1 MRTVGETEAAISP
14 RLRDLL
20 GVRLARLP
28 GDCLTVLRVAAAA
41 GRSVDAR
48 LLARVSGMR
57 HIDVERAIRTAVDEQ
72 ILVRAPDDAAPGY
85 RFRHEIMRTMVES
98 RLLPDEA
105 ARIHGRYAQALGADP
120 ATRPDPAVM
129 AYHWDAA
136 GDARRALTAHVE
148 AGLAAEAAYAFAEAL
163 LHLERAVALW
173 AAVDDAEAHAGLP
186 RFVVVQHAAGAAAR
200 SGDYERAIALT
211 REIDRVRTA
220 GGLGLVRGGSLEPAL
235 VPLGNQA
242 STRQRSRRPGRP
254 SRRWVTGAV
263 GERMPWPT
271 SPAWSSASGASSR
284 PWLMRPTRWPSLAS
298 SAPSRRSSSR
308 AASSDG
314 AWSTKAGSTMA
325 STASGARS
333 QPPTSS
339 THSTASRP
347 H

>member
-1 MRTVGETEAAISP
+1 MPDSRATGI
-14 RLRDLL
+14 
-20 GVRLARLP
+20 
-28 GDCLTVLRVAAAA
+28 TVLRVAAAA
-41 GRSVDAR
+41 GRSVDAP

-85 RFRHEIMRTMVES
+85 RFPPRIMRTMVES

-211 REIDRVRTA
+211 REIIASGPQA
-220 GGLGLVRGGSLEPAL
+220 GPDSYEVARSSLRWYLSEIRPARGSARGGQE
-235 VPLGNQA
+235 G
-242 STRQRSRRPGRP
+242 RR
-254 SRRWVTGAV
+254 VV
-263 GERMPWPT
+263 G
-271 SPAWSSASGASSR
+271 
-284 PWLMRPTRWPSLAS
+284 
-298 SAPSRRSSSR
+298 
-308 AASSDG
+308 
-314 AWSTKAGSTMA
+314 
-325 STASGARS
+325 
-333 QPPTSS
+333 
-339 THSTASRP
+339 
-347 H
+347 